1 MRPAPTLDQFREA
14 VLSLHKEHYPAAVR
28 QKYLKEF
35 LESGEGED
43 FIKSEYDSWL
53 HRFEDGNLTE
63 AQFMDYAVSTTAYN
77 LFMFC

>member
-1 MRPAPTLDQFREA
+1 MSMAPTFEKFREA
-14 VLSLHKEHYPAAVR
+14 VLADYKKSYPAEVR

-35 LESGEGED
+35 LDSGEGED
-43 FIKSEYDSWL
+43 FIKDEYDSWL

-77 LFMFC
+77 LFMLC